1 MPILRERKQEHA
13 ELLLWLFESR
23 IKKTGRF
30 AQVFYAYGYKKKSPN
45 AFAPWCVGEV
55 ERSDNQLT
63 RFLGKT
69 VRLSAGL

>member
-30 AQVFYAYGYKKKSPN
+30 AQVFYAYGYKKRVPTPLPPG
-45 AFAPWCVGEV
+45 ALV
-55 ERSDNQLT
+55 RSNVAIT
-63 RFLGKT
+63 
-69 VRLSAGL
+69 S